1 MINFKKILCST
12 DFSEP
17 SYAGLDAACDLAR
30 SYSGQLILVHVV
42 EPIPTA
48 AVPIGDHS
56 GFNIAVHQRVL
67 KENAEN
73 SIRQVVQERLPR
85 EVPVKTVIAEGDPAN
100 QIVRV
105 AATEEV
111 DLIVIATHGRTGWR
125 HVVYGSV
132 AERVVRLAGPAVL
145 TIRTPKAGMFEPAA
159 ARERRLAEM
168 DQGYPPPPD
177 PISRGPKPPERP
189 L

>member
-1 MINFKKILCST
+1 MIRFKKILCST

-30 SYSGQLILVHVV
+30 TYSGQLILVHVV

-48 AVPIGDHS
+48 AVSIGDHS
-56 GFNIAVHQRVL
+56 GFNVAVHQRVL
-67 KENAEN
+67 KENAEG
-73 SIRQVVQERLPR
+73 SIRDLVEKRLSR
-85 EVPVKTVIAEGDPAN
+85 GVSVKTVIAEGDPAN

-105 AATEEV
+105 AAAEEV

-125 HVVYGSV
+125 HVIYGSV

-145 TIRTPKAGMFEPAA
+145 TIRSPKTREFKAVQGRGRRAAGIDRDF
-159 ARERRLAEM
+159 AE
-168 DQGYPPPPD
+168 PPD
-177 PISRGPKPPERP
+177 TLPGGPKPPERP

>member
-1 MINFKKILCST
+1 MIEFKKILCST

-17 SYAGLDAACDLAR
+17 SLSSLDAASDLAR
-30 SYSGQLILVHVV
+30 RYSGQLILVHVV

-56 GFNIAVHQRVL
+56 GFNVAVHQRVL

-73 SIRQVVQERLPR
+73 SIRELVEQRLPS
-85 EVPVKTVIAEGDPAN
+85 ELPVKTVIAEGDPAN

-125 HVVYGSV
+125 HVIYGSV

-145 TIRTPKAGMFEPAA
+145 TIRTPGLGKFIPQSYTEHRLSEKDHPGTDRRSDTGEPTVS
-159 ARERRLAEM
+159 E
-168 DQGYPPPPD
+168 PP
-177 PISRGPKPPERP
+177 

>member
-1 MINFKKILCST
+1 MMNFKKILCST

-56 GFNIAVHQRVL
+56 GFNVAVHQRVL
-67 KENAEN
+67 KENAEQ
-73 SIRQVVQERLPR
+73 SIREVVEERVPR
-85 EVPVKTVIAEGDPAN
+85 GLPVKTVIAEGDPAN

-105 AATEEV
+105 AAAEKV

-132 AERVVRLAGPAVL
+132 AERVVRLAEPAVL
-145 TIRTPKAGMFEPAA
+145 SIRSPKVGKFEPIVTPDRQA
-159 ARERRLAEM
+159 AEM
-168 DQGYPPPPD
+168 DHGYPPPPD
-177 PISRGPKPPERP
+177 PLPGGPKPPERP

>member
-1 MINFKKILCST
+1 MIHFKKILCST

-17 SYAGLDAACDLAR
+17 SYAGLEAACDLAR
-30 SYSGQLILVHVV
+30 NYSGQLILVHVV

-56 GFNIAVHQRVL
+56 GFNVAVHQRVL
-67 KENAEN
+67 KENAEG
-73 SIRQVVQERLPR
+73 SIRDLVEKRLPR
-85 EVPVKTVIAEGDPAN
+85 GVPVKTVIAEGDPAN

-105 AATEEV
+105 ADAEKV
-111 DLIVIATHGRTGWR
+111 DIIVIATHGRTGWR

-145 TIRTPKAGMFEPAA
+145 TIRTPKSGAYEPVQGTDHKAAGIEH
-159 ARERRLAEM
+159 
-168 DQGYPPPPD
+168 DYPEPPD
-177 PISRGPKPPERP
+177 MRPGGPKPPERP

>member
-1 MINFKKILCST
+1 MVRFNKILCST

-17 SYAGLDAACDLAR
+17 SYAGLDAACELAR

-56 GFNIAVHQRVL
+56 GFNVAVHQRVL
-67 KENAEN
+67 KDNAEQ
-73 SIRQVVQERLPR
+73 SMRQLVNERIPQD
-85 EVPVKTVIAEGDPAN
+85 VPVKTVIAEGDPAN
-100 QIVRV
+100 QIVQV
-105 AATEEV
+105 AESEQA

-132 AERVVRLAGPAVL
+132 AERVVRQAGAAVL
-145 TIRTPKAGMFEPAA
+145 SIRMPRAKKFEPVQVD
-159 ARERRLAEM
+159 ERPVASPEH
-168 DQGYPPPPD
+168 DWTTPPEAVP
-177 PISRGPKPPERP
+177 GEPKPPERP

>member
-1 MINFKKILCST
+1 MFDFKRILCST

-17 SYAGLDAACDLAR
+17 SFAGLDAACDLAR
-30 SYSGQLILVHVV
+30 KYSGQLILVHVV

-56 GFNIAVHQRVL
+56 GFNVAVHQRVL
-67 KENAEN
+67 KENAET
-73 SIRQVVQERLPR
+73 SIRELVEKRLPP

-125 HVVYGSV
+125 HVIYGSV

-145 TIRTPKAGMFEPAA
+145 TIRTPGHGEFMPEGYTEHRLSEKDHPGTDRRTTPGEPTVS
-159 ARERRLAEM
+159 E
-168 DQGYPPPPD
+168 PP
-177 PISRGPKPPERP
+177 

>member
-1 MINFKKILCST
+1 MLNFKKILCST

-30 SYSGQLILVHVV
+30 SYSGQLVLVHVV

-56 GFNIAVHQRVL
+56 GFNVAVHQRVL
-67 KENAEN
+67 KENAEQ
-73 SIRQVVQERLPR
+73 SIREVVEKRVPR
-85 EVPVKTVIAEGDPAN
+85 GLAVKTVIAEGDAAT

-105 AATEEV
+105 ASAEEV

-132 AERVVRLAGPAVL
+132 AERVVRLATPAVL
-145 TIRTPKAGMFEPAA
+145 SIRTPKIGTFEPAA
-159 ARERRLAEM
+159 VRDHRVAEM
-168 DQGYPPPPD
+168 DHGYPPHPGTFTGD
-177 PISRGPKPPERP
+177 PKPPEQP

>member
-1 MINFKKILCST
+1 MVRFNKILCST

-17 SYAGLDAACDLAR
+17 SYAGLDAACELAR
-30 SYSGQLILVHVV
+30 NHAGRLILVHVV

-56 GFNIAVHQRVL
+56 GFNVAVHQRVL
-67 KENAEN
+67 KENAEQ
-73 SIRQVVQERLPR
+73 SMRKLVKERIPEGVQ
-85 EVPVKTVIAEGDPAN
+85 VKTVVAEGDPAN
-100 QIVRV
+100 QIAQV

-132 AERVVRLAGPAVL
+132 AERVVRHAGPAVL
-145 TIRTPKAGMFEPAA
+145 SIRMPRAKQYQPVEAAEPRVPETDHEWTTPSDATPG
-159 ARERRLAEM
+159 
-168 DQGYPPPPD
+168 
-177 PISRGPKPPERP
+177 GPKTPDRP

>member
-1 MINFKKILCST
+1 MLTFKKILCST

-17 SYAGLDAACDLAR
+17 SFAGLDAACRLAR
-30 SYSGQLILVHVV
+30 SSSGRLILVHVV

-56 GFNIAVHQRVL
+56 GFNVAVHQKVL
-67 KENAEN
+67 KENAEQT
-73 SIRQVVQERLPR
+73 IR
-85 EVPVKTVIAEGDPAN
+85 EVAERRVPRGLPVKTVIAEGEAAS
-100 QIVRV
+100 QIVKV
-105 AATEEV
+105 AAEEQV

-145 TIRTPKAGMFEPAA
+145 SIRVPRPDAGPAA
-159 ARERRLAEM
+159 WAGDHAGTEL
-168 DQGYPPPPD
+168 DLGYPPPPD
-177 PISRGPKPPERP
+177 IPGGTKPPERP

>member
-1 MINFKKILCST
+1 MLSFKKILCST

-17 SYAGLDAACDLAR
+17 SYAGLEAACDLAR

-56 GFNIAVHQRVL
+56 GFNVAVHQRVL
-67 KENAEN
+67 KENAEG
-73 SIRQVVQERLPR
+73 SIRQVVRERLPK

-145 TIRTPKAGMFEPAA
+145 TIRTPRAGTTESVAV
-159 ARERRLAEM
+159 REQRVAEM
-168 DQGYPPPPD
+168 DHGYPPHPD
-177 PISRGPKPPERP
+177 AFPGGPKPPERP

>member
-1 MINFKKILCST
+1 MINFRKILCST

-17 SYAGLDAACDLAR
+17 SYAGLDAACDLVR
-30 SYSGQLILVHVV
+30 TYSGQLILVHVV

-56 GFNIAVHQRVL
+56 GFNIAVHQKVL
-67 KENAEN
+67 KDNAED
-73 SIRQVVQERLPR
+73 SMRELVAKRLPLGL
-85 EVPVKTVIAEGDPAN
+85 PVKTVIAEGDAAN

-105 AATEEV
+105 ASAEEA

-132 AERVVRLAGPAVL
+132 AERVVRLATSAVL
-145 TIRTPKAGMFEPAA
+145 SIRMPKPGTLEAA
-159 ARERRLAEM
+159 VLRDHRVSEM
-168 DQGYPPPPD
+168 DHDYPPHPEALPRGSKSPD
-177 PISRGPKPPERP
+177 WP

>member
-1 MINFKKILCST
+1 MIYFKKILCST

-56 GFNIAVHQRVL
+56 GFNVAIHQRVL
-67 KENAEN
+67 KENAEQ
-73 SIRQVVQERLPR
+73 SIRQLVKERLPR
-85 EVPVKTVIAEGDPAN
+85 EVPVKTVVAEGDPAN
-100 QIVRV
+100 QIVQV
-105 AATEEV
+105 AAAEEV

-132 AERVVRLAGPAVL
+132 AERVVRLAQPAVL
-145 TIRTPKAGMFEPAA
+145 TIRTPKPGKIETEAVQDHRAG
-159 ARERRLAEM
+159 EM
-168 DQGYPPPPD
+168 DHPWSGHPD
-177 PISRGPKPPERP
+177 TLLGGPKPPEQP

>member
-1 MINFKKILCST
+1 MLNFKKILCST

-17 SYAGLDAACDLAR
+17 SFAGLDAACDLAR

-67 KENAEN
+67 KENAEQ
-73 SIRQVVQERLPR
+73 SMRQAVKERIPR
-85 EVPVKTVIAEGDPAN
+85 GLPVKTVIAEGDPAG

-105 AATEEV
+105 ADDEEV

-125 HVVYGSV
+125 HVIYGSV

-145 TIRTPKAGMFEPAA
+145 TIRTPRAGTVKPVPGEDN
-159 ARERRLAEM
+159 RVAEL
-168 DQGYPPPPD
+168 DHGYPPHPD
-177 PISRGPKPPERP
+177 TNPGGSTPPERP

>member
-1 MINFKKILCST
+1 MIHFNKILCST

-17 SYAGLDAACDLAR
+17 SFAGLDAACGLAR
-30 SYSGQLILVHVV
+30 DHSGHLILIHVV

-56 GFNIAVHQRVL
+56 GFNIAVQQRVL
-67 KENAEN
+67 KDTAER
-73 SIRQVVQERLPR
+73 SIREMAKDRLPR
-85 EVPVKTVIAEGDPAN
+85 GLPVKTVIAEGDPAT

-105 AATEEV
+105 ADEENV

-125 HVVYGSV
+125 HVVFGSV
-132 AERVVRLAGPAVL
+132 AERVVRLARPAVL
-145 TIRTPKAGMFEPAA
+145 TIRAPQAGAVQTAPENAHP
-159 ARERRLAEM
+159 LAGV
-168 DQGYPPPPD
+168 DHGYPPHSDVLPG
-177 PISRGPKPPERP
+177 GPKPPERP